1 MLLPCLAVQYVW
13 LSWNLNQSSLN
24 GLSERMKKPKCQW
37 EVKADMFM
45 QTYVHARTN
54 AAWRSRTSYNFNQSV
69 LGSMLLIIEI
79 LALLL
84 VEVSV
89 ISRYNRLAEVIIA
102 RELNFQ
108 IAALRLVNV
117 TAEVTNAIVE
127 NSMADIRSEPA

>member
-1 MLLPCLAVQYVW
+1 
-13 LSWNLNQSSLN
+13 
-24 GLSERMKKPKCQW
+24 
-37 EVKADMFM
+37 
-45 QTYVHARTN
+45 
-54 AAWRSRTSYNFNQSV
+54 
-69 LGSMLLIIEI
+69 MLLIIEI

-117 TAEVTNAIVE
+117 NAEVTNAIVE